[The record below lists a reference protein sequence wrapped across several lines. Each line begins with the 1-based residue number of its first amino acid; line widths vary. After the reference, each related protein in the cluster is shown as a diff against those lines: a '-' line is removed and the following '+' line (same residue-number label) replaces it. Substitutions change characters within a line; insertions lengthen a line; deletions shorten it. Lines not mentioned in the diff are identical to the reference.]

1 MIVLVTEDGKQM
13 PTQGTIRLSPEA
25 YKRVAHAAIESEV
38 RVNVLLDAV
47 ILYTGWEISLPDLAK
62 RIKERRKISEGDVR

>member
-25 YKRVAHAAIESEV
+25 YKRLAHAAIESEV

-47 ILYTGWEISLPDLAK
+47 LLY
-62 RIKERRKISEGDVR
+62 